1 MKRSP
6 RKTGFRLDA
15 CGYRTLLSIAACVLA
30 ITTMPVRAGGQEQAY
45 KAARTP
51 WGDGKPDL
59 SGIWQAVSTA
69 NWDLEDHAAY
79 AAQSSVLAVTGT
91 VGAAPG
97 GYGVVDGGRIPYK
110 PEALAQRKQNFENR
124 WKMDPELKCYQPGIP
139 RATYL
144 PYPFQILQS
153 TNKILI
159 TYEFAKTSRTIHM
172 DKKVPA
178 PVPQYMGQS
187 NGRWEGDTLVVDVTD
202 FRDETWFDRA
212 GNYHSDELRVTERF
226 TPSSPYHLTYEA
238 TIEDPKVFTRPW
250 KITLPLYRRV
260 ERNLQ
265 LLEFNCVPFS
275 EDLIYGQWK
284 RR

>member
-1 MKRSP
+1 MRNK
-6 RKTGFRLDA
+6 LH
-15 CGYRTLLSIAACVLA
+15 AAGCCVAVSLA
-30 ITTMPVRAGGQEQAY
+30 VTVLTMSAALAQVGGPEY
-45 KAARTP
+45 KAPRTS

-59 SGIWQAVSTA
+59 NGIWQAMSPA
-69 NWDLEDHAAY
+69 NWDLEDHASYGAP
-79 AAQSSVLAVTGT
+79 SSVLAVTGT
-91 VGAAPG
+91 VGASPG
-97 GYGVVDGGRIPYK
+97 GYGVVDGGKIPYK

-124 WKMDPELKCYQPGIP
+124 WTTDPELKCWAPGIP

-153 TNKILI
+153 TTKILM
-159 TYEFAKTSRTIHM
+159 TYEFAKSSRTIHM

-187 NGRWEGDTLVVDVTD
+187 NGRWEGDTLVVEVTD
-202 FRDETWFDRA
+202 FREETWFDRA

-226 TPSSPYHLTYEA
+226 TPSSPYHMMYEA
-238 TIEDPKVFTRPW
+238 TIQDPKVFTGPW
-250 KITLPLYRRV
+250 KITVPLYRRV

>member
-1 MKRSP
+1 MRNKLSAI
-6 RKTGFRLDA
+6 GFCVVISL
-15 CGYRTLLSIAACVLA
+15 GLLVGR
-30 ITTMPVRAGGQEQAY
+30 PGVVAGQGGAPGY
-45 KAARTP
+45 KAPRTS

-59 SGIWQAVSTA
+59 NGIWQAVGSA
-69 NWDLEDHAAY
+69 NWDLEDHATYGAP
-79 AAQSSVLAVTGT
+79 SSVLAVTGT

-97 GYGVVDGGRIPYK
+97 GYGVVDGKIPYK
-110 PEALAQRKQNFENR
+110 PEALAQRKQNFDNR
-124 WKMDPELKCYQPGIP
+124 WTTDPELKCYQPGIP

-153 TNKILI
+153 TNKILM

-172 DKKVPA
+172 DKKVAA

-187 NGRWEGDTLVVDVTD
+187 NGRWEGDTLVVEVTD

-226 TPSSPYHLTYEA
+226 TPSSPYHLMYEA
-238 TIEDPKVFTRPW
+238 TIQDPKVFTRPW
-250 KITLPLYRRV
+250 KITVPLYRRV